1 VSVETYPTPREGL
14 LAWLSSTD
22 HKRIALRMGAV
33 SGIFLLAAGI
43 LILLVRLELAAPGL
57 QVVGE
62 DTFNQFFT
70 MHGTTMVYLVVT
82 PLVLALGIYVVPL
95 QIGAPEIFAPR
106 LALLAYWLIVSGGVT
121 AWLGF
126 GTDQGAGKAG
136 WTAYYPLSGGQ
147 KTPGAGMDMWVIGVI
162 LAGVGV
168 WLFGF
173 CLLMTILRRRAPEM
187 TVGRMPPFTWT
198 MLATSVFVVIAF
210 PFLVVAMALL
220 FIDRQLGGG
229 IYDTEIGPIV
239 YQYLFWFYG
248 HPVVYV
254 WFFPA
259 LGAAAEII
267 SVFSGRRLFGYH
279 VFVVAIAAFTAL
291 SITVGGHHMFAT
303 GRSTNEY
310 FALST
315 MLLIVPAGAEYFA
328 SIGTMW
334 RGKLRF
340 TTPMLFALGF
350 LAQFLIGGLTGVIVA
365 SPPLDYHVHDSYF
378 VVGHFHYT
386 AFAGALFGLFGAIYY
401 WFPKVFGFRLSE
413 RLGKAHFILLAVGSN
428 LTFFPMLILGYNG
441 MPRRVADY
449 SPDAGFQGLNIAATV
464 GAFLIAL
471 AILIWIINIFLS
483 FRERTPAGSDPWGGQ
498 TLEWWTSSPPPR
510 HNFDSLPAI
519 RSYAPL
525 LDLRAESEG
534 PGRTGPAP
542 KETDGPEGGR

>member
-1 VSVETYPTPREGL
+1 VSVTTYPAPVEGL
-14 LAWLSSTD
+14 LAWIASTD
-22 HKRIALRMGAV
+22 HKRIALRMAAV
-33 SGIFLLAAGI
+33 SAIFLFAAGV
-43 LILLVRLELAAPGL
+43 LILLVRTELVSPGMQL
-57 QVVGE
+57 IGD

-70 MHGTTMVYLVVT
+70 MHGSTMVYLVVT
-82 PLVLALGIYVVPL
+82 PLVLALGLYFVPL
-95 QIGAPEIFAPR
+95 QIGAAEVFAPR
-106 LALLAYWLIVSGGVT
+106 LALLGYWLITSGGIT
-121 AWLGF
+121 MWLGF

-136 WTAYYPLSGGQ
+136 WTAYYPLSSGQ
-147 KTPGAGMDMWVIGVI
+147 RTPGAGMDMWVVGVL

-168 WLFGF
+168 TLFGLCVF
-173 CLLMTILRRRAPEM
+173 MTILRRRAPEM
-187 TVGRMPPFTWT
+187 TLGRMPVFTWT
-198 MLATSVFVVIAF
+198 MLATSLFTVVAF

-229 IYDTEIGPIV
+229 IYDTELGPII

-267 SVFSGRRLFGYH
+267 AVFSGRRFFGYH
-279 VFVVAIAAFTAL
+279 VFVFAIAAFTAL

-303 GRSTNEY
+303 GRATNEY
-310 FALST
+310 FSLAT
-315 MLLIVPAGAEYFA
+315 MLLVIPAGAEYFA

-334 RGKLRF
+334 RGKLRL

-350 LAQFLIGGLTGVIVA
+350 LLQFLVGGLTGVILA

-413 RLGKAHFILLAVGSN
+413 RLGKLHFWVLVLGTN
-428 LTFFPMLILGYNG
+428 LTFFPMLILGYQG

-449 SPDAGFQGLNIAATV
+449 TSESGFQGLNIVATV
-464 GAFLIAL
+464 GAFLIAIAIFTWLVNL
-471 AILIWIINIFLS
+471 ALS
-483 FRERTPAGSDPWGGQ
+483 FKGREPAGPDPWGGQ
-498 TLEWWTSSPPPR
+498 TLEWATSSPPPR
-510 HNFDSLPAI
+510 YNFDALPPI

-525 LDLRAESEG
+525 LDLTPEERARLHAQ
-534 PGRTGPAP
+534 PPAAP
-542 KETDGPEGGR
+542 RPEGEAGP